1 MDNKRTITVKGVGK
15 AKIKV
20 DYIIISID
28 IRNQNK
34 EYEKTM
40 EIASNKL
47 NSITNS
53 IIETGIEKEEIK
65 TSKYEVKPIY
75 ESIRDKNGDYRDEFI
90 GYQCTHILKLS
101 FDFNMNT
108 LNKILLAIS
117 KSEATPK
124 INISFTVKDQSKIS
138 DEILE
143 LACMD
148 AKRKADILCRASGYS
163 LGSLLK
169 IEYNWGEVYLE
180 SATRY
185 DDLSPF
191 SLRQK
196 RWFYEEEDNIEPEY
210 IDVSDNAVFIW
221 EIN

>member
-15 AKIKV
+15 VKIKV

-28 IRNQNK
+28 IRNLNK

-40 EIASNKL
+40 KIASNKL
-47 NSITNS
+47 NSITNN
-53 IIETGIEKEEIK
+53 IVETGIEKEEIK

-90 GYQCTHILKLS
+90 GFQCTHILKLS

-108 LNKILLAIS
+108 LNKILLAIL

-143 LACMD
+143 LACAD

-191 SLRQK
+191 SLHLK
-196 RWFYEEEDNIEPEY
+196 KWFYDEEDNIEPED
-210 IDVSDNAVFIW
+210 IDVSDKAIFIW